1 MLCMQGIYCQQCRD
15 ACSLISWPVQAV
27 ACPEDSRSSSFHVRQ
42 VISPACSH
50 PIRSQYDADTDR
62 GNGAE
67 AQNGYA
73 AAAPQSAPGVYSQHV
88 PEGIQPEAGS
98 SPEADQSKLARR
110 ADHSRHISWDAAFLE
125 TAAGNGMLDSGSGPQ
140 GFCLFHQSADPLD
153 RSSQLACGNIVSRQ
167 IAQQQCCLLKLSVE
181 YVASNHNF
189 SQAMRRVCM
198 LPPCFCLQSLC
209 RLHSEPTALACLVA
223 VSSKAVCVCTQVLRG
238 SPITDLLGH
247 SQATINLSTVVLETV
262 KRMWILLTLSAPHQ
276 HQTP

>member
-1 MLCMQGIYCQQCRD
+1 MQGIYCQQCRD

-153 RSSQLACGNIVSRQ
+153 RSSQLACGNIVLRQ

-181 YVASNHNF
+181 YVAS
-189 SQAMRRVCM
+189 M
-198 LPPCFCLQSLC
+198 LPVITTFHRPCVEFACYRLVSAYKVYAGCIVNLQL
-209 RLHSEPTALACLVA
+209 
-223 VSSKAVCVCTQVLRG
+223 
-238 SPITDLLGH
+238 
-247 SQATINLSTVVLETV
+247 
-262 KRMWILLTLSAPHQ
+262 
-276 HQTP
+276 